1 MAQLTEIEKKRLWEL
16 TQQGKSAEE
25 MMKTLDIQSMG
36 DLKQALEE
44 LFREKG
50 ETVVVPGL
58 VGHASLRTKY
68 TDQGI
73 RIDPGMLEGSTFRSG
88 DEFDLKIEGNRITLD
103 KKTIEP
109 S

>member
-16 TQQGKSAEE
+16 AQHGKSAEQ
-25 MMKTLDIQSMG
+25 MMKTLDIQRMG

-50 ETVVVPGL
+50 KTVFVPGL
-58 VGHASLRTKY
+58 VGRASLRTQY

-73 RIDPGMLEGSTFRSG
+73 RIDPSMLEGSAFRTG
-88 DEFDLKIEGNRITLD
+88 DEFDLKVEGNRITLD
-103 KKTIEP
+103 KKNN
-109 S
+109 

>member
-1 MAQLTEIEKKRLWEL
+1 MVQLTEIEKKRLWEL

-44 LFREKG
+44 LFQEKG

-58 VGHASLRTKY
+58 VGHASLQTKY

-73 RIDPGMLEGSTFRSG
+73 RIDPGMLEGSTFRFG